1 MAVKGTNARILVDE
15 FDLSCETATVQMS
28 NAISEE
34 DVTTL
39 CSTAAEYTPILAS
52 MSINEDG
59 YMSSTV
65 VPGSFE
71 KVLYDRMGVEG
82 SYVAALFG
90 TDNPVCPAYILE
102 NTFGAT
108 MEIGAPALSVITLN
122 GTWGQGKGGRR
133 GNVIAGLPAGVT
145 ITATG
150 NQTPVDFGL
159 PAGVNGGE
167 AYLFV
172 QAVTGTLTSA
182 SFIVQHCATVGGTY
196 TTLGT
201 FTVPAP
207 GLGKYKVSF
216 AGAVNQFIR
225 LNAASM
231 GGATGIKVVCIVC
244 VKGVTGS

>member
-1 MAVKGTNARILVDE
+1 MAAIKGTNAKILVDE
-15 FDLSCETATVQMS
+15 FDLSCETATVQMT

-59 YMSSTV
+59 YMSNTV
-65 VPGSFE
+65 TPGSFE

-90 TDNPVCPAYILE
+90 TQDLDCPAYILD

-108 MEIGAPALSVITLN
+108 MEIAAPALSVITLN

-133 GNVIAGLPAGVT
+133 GKRVADAT

-150 NQTPVDFGL
+150 NQTAVDFGL
-159 PAGVNGGE
+159 PAGINGGE

-182 SFIVQHCATVGGTY
+182 SFVVQQCATVGGTY

-207 GLGKYKVSF
+207 GVGKYKITF

-225 LNAASM
+225 LNAASI

-244 VKGVTGS
+244 IKGVTGS